1 MSDTCKWTPWNEDIY
16 GTGTHDTECGE
27 AHSFIEGDI
36 LDNKY
41 QYCPYCGKPIE
52 LVEVVR

>member
-36 LDNKY
+36 LDNNY